1 MNAMLAE
8 NPFILNTT
16 RRMEPVHNEPMTD
29 DGPGGYYDV
38 WLDMLGRQSPA
49 RFIAL
54 ILDRAGVSL
63 SAELCRYLVTID
75 LRGPIGVLD
84 LAELIETNHPKVSRT
99 LAQLEELGLV
109 ERAEATNDRRVKTTA
124 LTPEGRRVV
133 EAINRGR
140 RRVLDEAFTDWN
152 DHDRAEF
159 ARLTARFA
167 DTIFRLTEEVKSART
182 PD

>member
-1 MNAMLAE
+1 
-8 NPFILNTT
+8 
-16 RRMEPVHNEPMTD
+16 MTD
-29 DGPGGYYDV
+29 DGPGDYYDV

-63 SAELCRYLVTID
+63 SAELCRYLVTIG

-109 ERAEATNDRRVKTTA
+109 ERAQATGDRRVRTTA
-124 LTPEGRRVV
+124 LTPEGQRVV
-133 EAINRGR
+133 EAVNQGR
-140 RRVLDEAFTDWN
+140 RRVLDEAFNGWN
-152 DHDRAEF
+152 DHDRAEL

-167 DTIFRLTEEVKSART
+167 DAIFKLAEKVEPEPAR
-182 PD
+182 D